1 MALRLLKAHEIGG
14 GGVNLTNA
22 SIPKNF
28 HRPPRDGRIRHRKMR
43 ARLER
48 VMKSMEFNNYR
59 TDDPIEIE
67 VTRLTQK
74 NSSAG

>member
-14 GGVNLTNA
+14 GHLPDKRVDPEEF
-22 SIPKNF
+22 SPSCM
-28 HRPPRDGRIRHRKMR
+28 RRIRHQKIR
-43 ARLER
+43 ARLGR
-48 VMKSMEFNNYR
+48 VIKSMEFNNYR

-74 NSSAG
+74 NSGAG